1 MKTKEDIQ
9 NEIAR
14 LEDRIQVAK
23 EFQTKF
29 SGDLVNDKLTNAE
42 IQCIN
47 SAINAL
53 NWVLEPFNIY

>member
-1 MKTKEDIQ
+1 MKSKEDIQ

-14 LEDRIQVAK
+14 LEDRIQIAK
-23 EFQTKF
+23 DFQTKF

-53 NWVLEPFNIY
+53 NWVLESFNIY